1 MRKVNYTKELL
12 EEKVKDCY
20 SFAEERN
27 FYRSS
32 LKFECPMRNHRSRI
46 SLIKQFT
53 SILYTLPVGMY
64 RESTPY

>member
-46 SLIKQFT
+46 SLIKQLKNV
-53 SILYTLPVGMY
+53 SRNTLQSLV
-64 RESTPY
+64 SLLSF